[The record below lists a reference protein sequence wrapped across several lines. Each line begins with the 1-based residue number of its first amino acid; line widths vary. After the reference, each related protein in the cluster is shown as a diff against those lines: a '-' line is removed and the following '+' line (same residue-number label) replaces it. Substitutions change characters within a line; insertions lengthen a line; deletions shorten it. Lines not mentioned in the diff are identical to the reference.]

1 MRASTWS
8 APQSWWKA
16 APAPRSFSTGR
27 ARFEAADAERA
38 RSSARESTLATQLSY
53 ATVRAQLAGRV
64 LEVHTEEGNAVSP
77 VTAVTGGTLLISLAA
92 TDRLHLE
99 GLVDESEVASLEI
112 GQLARIRTEA
122 FLDRIFE
129 GRVREVAPMGK
140 RVQNVTYF
148 EVEIDL
154 VAEAARLLR
163 PRMSGD
169 ADIVT
174 RVVEEALVIPETAL
188 HYRGDEIYVET
199 SNGTG
204 EPARRDV
211 EIGIVDG
218 SRVQVLRGLEAGE
231 IVYLQ

>member
-1 MRASTWS
+1 
-8 APQSWWKA
+8 
-16 APAPRSFSTGR
+16 
-27 ARFEAADAERA
+27 
-38 RSSARESTLATQLSY
+38 
-53 ATVRAQLAGRV
+53 
-64 LEVHTEEGNAVSP
+64 
-77 VTAVTGGTLLISLAA
+77 
-92 TDRLHLE
+92 
-99 GLVDESEVASLEI
+99 
-112 GQLARIRTEA
+112 
-122 FLDRIFE
+122 
-129 GRVREVAPMGK
+129 MGK